1 MYCWNTSSE
10 NFAPSIS
17 GASRRTRYTSSRSLT
32 VVPAIS
38 KIASLNIVSFFQIYL
53 TNCFAQPH
61 GQHFNR
67 EHHAHHNDEDVGYRS
82 EEHTS
87 ELQSRFE
94 LVCRLLLK
102 KK

>member
-1 MYCWNTSSE
+1 TSSE

-67 EHHAHHNDEDVGYRS
+67 EHHAHHNDEDVGYDV
-82 EEHTS
+82 
-87 ELQSRFE
+87 ELINARGIEQLEANASGAHHAQ
-94 LVCRLLLK
+94 
-102 KK
+102 